1 MKKLVWVF
9 GLLLAL
15 SFVFPSGLPIRGPET
30 QPTTP
35 AGPTDA
41 KIVEILKAATPAER
55 GRVYDVYTGLGVVLK
70 RDDGTKMPQRITSTE
85 KWAELQEH
93 TLNLAIDAPGK
104 YPGLD
109 QAIEAV
115 FLAAVGTDDVVSAN
129 PDVRAKLVSACEK
142 IANSAAAAK

>member
-15 SFVFPSGLPIRGPET
+15 SFVFPNGLPIRGPENT
-30 QPTTP
+30 PVAP

-41 KIVEILKAATPAER
+41 KIVEILSAATPEER
-55 GRVYDVYTGLGVVLK
+55 GRVHDVYTGLGAVLK
-70 RDDGTKMPQRITSTE
+70 RDDGAKMPQRITSTE

-93 TLNLAIDAPGK
+93 TLNLAIDTPGK

-115 FLAAVGTDDVVSAN
+115 FLAAVGTDDVVSAT
-129 PDVRAKLVSACEK
+129 PDVRAKLIDACEK
-142 IANSAAAAK
+142 IANSAVIAK